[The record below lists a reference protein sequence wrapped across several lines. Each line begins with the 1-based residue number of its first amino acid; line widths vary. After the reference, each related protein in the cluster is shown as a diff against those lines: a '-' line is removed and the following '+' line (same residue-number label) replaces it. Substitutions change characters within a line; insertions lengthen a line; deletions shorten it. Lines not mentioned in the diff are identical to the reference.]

1 MKPNLDTFACSP
13 FGARAFRCRMAALI
27 ASVAISACT
36 TVRLD
41 AVVFDA
47 FDDPALSA
55 TLWQSWTW
63 NGTGARTVANGHVR
77 LGLTPLPYQPAFNNL
92 MSRRT
97 WTLQEGRR
105 LEFRADLLSSNCDG
119 ALAFFG
125 FYLNDGNRG
134 YHILVDGDTV
144 ALHKRNSP
152 EQLFFLTN
160 GAPVKVSNVK
170 LVLSMTGTNSG
181 VLLQFKVLDNDNSGS
196 VICER
201 EYLDTAAVDTMQVG
215 TDYPPESYLGQSG
228 HFLMCLFADPGSVDP
243 DVPQPL
249 PGVEVVYDNAEVIEY
264 YPPHLEISAVTNG
277 VDLSWRLP
285 MEEYIVVEADQLGGP
300 WCPCSQPHT
309 RTADAFCLNRPCQAP
324 QKFFKLTPGKQFVD
338 DFSSLA
344 PTWTP
349 VFQEAG
355 EDWIV
360 TNGVLRMMVTPT
372 PLSGFGLMPFGTNA
386 AAKLSDFCGSV
397 DIVDWA
403 PSGSNSSDFA
413 FGGRARFASST
424 YIQAYIGYL
433 TLNADGVVGKVRPWI
448 HTPFGE
454 TYGLAFNLQQFPL
467 PYRLQFSVVGPRISL
482 KVLNPLTGQLIVPAV
497 YASSTTLPDGFSG
510 LWLQGAVNAGDSN
523 SISVDNFIVSGTKP

>member
-1 MKPNLDTFACSP
+1 
-13 FGARAFRCRMAALI
+13 MAALI
-27 ASVAISACT
+27 AGVAINACT

-55 TLWQSWTW
+55 TLWQGWTW
-63 NGTGARTVANGHVR
+63 NGTGAQTFANGHVR
-77 LGLTPLPYQPAFNNL
+77 LDLTPAPYQPAFNNL
-92 MSRRT
+92 MSHRT
-97 WTLQEGRR
+97 WTLQEGRT
-105 LEFRADLLSSNCDG
+105 LEFRVDLLSSNRDG

-134 YHILVDGDTV
+134 YHILVDQDTV

-160 GAPVKVSNVK
+160 GASIKVSNVK

-181 VLLQFKVLDNDNSGS
+181 VLLKFKVLDNDNSGS

-215 TDYPPESYLGQSG
+215 TDYPPGSYLGQSG
-228 HFLMCLFADPGSVDP
+228 RFLMCLFADPASVDP

-249 PGVEVVYDNAEVIEY
+249 PSVEVVYDNAEVIEY
-264 YPPHLEISAVTNG
+264 YPPHLEISAATNG
-277 VDLSWRLP
+277 VDLNWLLP

-300 WCPCSQPHT
+300 WSPCLQPHT
-309 RTADAFCLNRPCQAP
+309 RTADAFCLNRPCQAA
-324 QKFFKLTPGKQFVD
+324 QKFFKLKPGKQLVD

-349 VFQEAG
+349 IFQEAG
-355 EDWIV
+355 EDWFV
-360 TNGVLRMMVTPT
+360 TNGVLQMLKSPN
-372 PLSGFGLMPFGTNA
+372 PSLGFGLVAFGTNA
-386 AAKLSDFCGSV
+386 AANLRDVCASV

-413 FGGRARFASST
+413 LGGRARIISST
-424 YIQAYIGYL
+424 YIKAYLGFL
-433 TLNADGVVGKVRPWI
+433 TLNADGVPGRVRPWI
-448 HTPFGE
+448 SSPSGAI
-454 TYGLAFNLQQFPL
+454 YGAAFDLQQYPL
-467 PYRLQFSVVGPRISL
+467 PYRVQFSIVGTQMWLR
-482 KVLNPLTGQLIVPAV
+482 VLNPATGHLIVPEV
-497 YASSTTLPDGFSG
+497 RSIASDLTLLNGFAG
-510 LWLQGAVNAGDSN
+510 VWLQGGVNAGDFN
-523 SISVDNFIVSGTKP
+523 SISLDEFFLSGTKP